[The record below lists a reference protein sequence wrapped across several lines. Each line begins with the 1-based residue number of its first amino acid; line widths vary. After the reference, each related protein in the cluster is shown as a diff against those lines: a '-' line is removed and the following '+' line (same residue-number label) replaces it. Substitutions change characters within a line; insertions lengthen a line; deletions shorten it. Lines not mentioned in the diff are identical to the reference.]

1 MKNTVIFDLICIYF
15 NVNLQK
21 LKIKVAYTH
30 SINYLGEEK
39 MSLDFNADEVF
50 EIAEQIERNG
60 VKFYQTAAENITD
73 SDKKQLLIDLAKM
86 EIEHEKI
93 FKNLRSELSQ
103 DDKIVTTFDPNGE
116 AESYLQ
122 ALADTRVFY
131 EKEINTTS
139 FKEILTTA
147 ITAEKDSIVFYLGM
161 KDVVPGHLGKQKLDE
176 IIKEEM
182 SHIKLLSKELI
193 EL

>member
-1 MKNTVIFDLICIYF
+1 
-15 NVNLQK
+15 
-21 LKIKVAYTH
+21 
-30 SINYLGEEK
+30 
-39 MSLDFNADEVF
+39 MSVEFNAF
-50 EIAEQIERNG
+50 EAFQIAEQIERNG
-60 VKFYQTAAENITD
+60 VKFYQTVAENITD
-73 SDKKQLLIDLAKM
+73 PDKKQLLIDLAEM

-93 FKNLRSELSQ
+93 FKNLRSELTQ

>member
-1 MKNTVIFDLICIYF
+1 
-15 NVNLQK
+15 
-21 LKIKVAYTH
+21 
-30 SINYLGEEK
+30 LGEEK
-39 MSLDFNADEVF
+39 MSLEFNADEVF

-73 SDKKQLLIDLAKM
+73 SDKKQLLIEM

-93 FKNLRSELSQ
+93 FKNLRSELTQ

-131 EKEINTTS
+131 EKEIDITS
-139 FKEILTTA
+139 LKEILTTA